1 MIAAILVIVGL
12 TLSGDDGGPVV
23 PTASP
28 ASPTPAPP
36 IEVANASAVTIP
48 NDGIA
53 NPYPA
58 PIEVSGATGT
68 ISGITVTLTG
78 FSHAFP
84 EDVDVLL
91 VGPSGANAV
100 LMADVGGGNRVR
112 DLTLT
117 FDDAAGVGLPDRGL
131 ISSGTFLPSLGTDRG
146 GGACCDFQGGAP
158 APSPPFGTA
167 LSVFEG
173 TDPNGAWNLFVF
185 DDSAGD
191 AGQIASGWSLLIETE
206 GAGTEAP
213 SPTGPTV
220 APSPTV
226 VSSTQAITIPDSG
239 LGVPYPSSIEVS
251 GLVGTVAEVKVT
263 LAGFGHEFPDDVDV
277 LLLGPAGQSV
287 VLMADMGGFDTVGNV
302 SLTFDDD
309 APATVPDETL
319 IVSGSYRPTR
329 EKRCCR
335 FDGTAPAPPPP
346 HAAALSAFDGTD
358 PNGTWSLFVFDDGV
372 GDQGAFSG
380 GWSLEISTAV

>member
-1 MIAAILVIVGL
+1 MFVGL
-12 TLSGDDGGPVV
+12 SLSGDDDGPG
-23 PTASP
+23 PSP
-28 ASPTPAPP
+28 SPSSPTPPPP
-36 IEVANASAVTIP
+36 IEATNANAVTIP
-48 NDGIA
+48 ADGTA

-58 PIEVSGATGT
+58 PIEVSGATDT
-68 ISGITVTLTG
+68 ISGLTVTLTG

-91 VGPSGANAV
+91 VGPTGASTT

-112 DLTLT
+112 DVTLT
-117 FDDAAGVGLPDRGL
+117 FDDAATVGLPDRGR
-131 ISSGTFLPSLGTDRG
+131 ISSGTFQPSLGTDLG

-158 APSPPFGTA
+158 APSPPYGTA

-173 TDPNGAWNLFVF
+173 TDPNGSWNLFVF
-185 DDSAGD
+185 DDSGGD
-191 AGQIASGWSLLIETE
+191 AGRITQGWSLLIETGD
-206 GAGTEAP
+206 GAGTGAP
-213 SPTGPTV
+213 SPTGPTGD
-220 APSPTV
+220 PSPNV
-226 VSSTQAITIPDSG
+226 VSSSQAITIPDSG
-239 LGVPYPSSIEVS
+239 DGVPYPSTIEVS
-251 GLVGTVAEVKVT
+251 GLVGTVADVKVT

-277 LLLGPAGQSV
+277 LLVGPAGQSV

-302 SLTFDDD
+302 SLTFDDA
-309 APATVPDETL
+309 APAPVPDETL

-335 FDGTAPAPPPP
+335 FDGGAPAPPAPR
-346 HAAALSAFDGTD
+346 AAALSAFDGTD

-372 GDQGAFSG
+372 GDQGALSG